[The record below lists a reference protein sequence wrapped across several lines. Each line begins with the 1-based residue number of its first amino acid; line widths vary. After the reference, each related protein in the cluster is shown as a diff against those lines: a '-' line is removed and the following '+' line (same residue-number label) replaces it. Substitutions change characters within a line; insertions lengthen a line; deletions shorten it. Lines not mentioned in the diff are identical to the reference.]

1 VDRGL
6 RSSPSSLDGDTVTW
20 CLNMRNSAV
29 LLICATTCCF
39 GQVITTVAGSD
50 FVFPK
55 TPLPALS
62 APLGANGL
70 PFCACAVDA
79 SGNLF
84 LSDVG
89 NNRVFQ
95 ISPSGI
101 LSVVAGNGLYGFSGD
116 GGPAADAALAN
127 PGGVAVDGAG
137 NVYVADTSNYVIR
150 KVSRDGIITIFA
162 GNGQN
167 GDSGDNGPA
176 TAATFYLPQEVVVDA
191 AGNVFVEDTYINVVR
206 KISPDGKITTVAGNG
221 ESGYS
226 GDNGP
231 AVSAKLNF
239 ANSPADLALDG
250 AGNLYI
256 ADAGNNRIR
265 KVSPDGIITTI
276 AGNGTSDYAGDNGP
290 ANAAAL
296 NFPTGVAVDGAVNIY
311 IADFGNNVIRKVS
324 AAGVITT
331 IAGNGGSD
339 YSGDGGPATAAA
351 IQPMTVRLDVAGNL
365 YIGQADGHLRKI
377 TLDGR
382 IATIAG
388 NGQFQFSGDGGPAT
402 RANLSLPTSVA
413 VGNDG
418 SLYVADASN
427 SRIRKVSRTGLITTF
442 AGNGLPGSKGDGGPA
457 TAASMVPF
465 AVTVDTAGNV
475 YFTDSFSNNLRK
487 VSPAGV
493 VTLVAGNGQSD
504 YSGDNGPATAAALS
518 FPTGV
523 AVDGAG
529 NIYIGDS
536 GNNRIR
542 KVSTDG
548 IITTVAGNGKSDYAG
563 DNGPATAAAL
573 HYPTG
578 VAIDGVGNIYVA
590 DSSNNRIRKVSPAGL
605 IATVAGNSSRGYSG
619 DGLPATD
626 FALDYPTGVA
636 IDGQGNLY
644 IADAG
649 NYRIRKVSPT
659 GSIATLAG
667 IGKNENFGY
676 GYSGDG
682 GPATSAE
689 LNYCCFNLP
698 PIFAG
703 GIALDGNGN
712 VYIADT
718 NNNRIREVL
727 TSPPSLSL
735 APVNFQFS
743 GSSAGIP
750 STAQVLTISSSI
762 PYVPFSVSVST
773 TDGKGW
779 LSVDATAGVAPRAIQ
794 VIADPS
800 ELAAGSYSG
809 TIKIQ
814 SDVASPRTTS
824 IPVLFHVGPGV
835 APLLAIDQSNLTFP
849 FPKGAGARS
858 QSVRLLN
865 TGGGG
870 FYYHADVL
878 PGASW
883 LSVEPAF
890 GVVTASQAAT
900 LAVTANPSGLAA
912 GTYTGRIAISS
923 IAVGWAIV
931 SVTMTISTNASA
943 LLLSQ
948 AGVSFTAIAGGGVV
962 PPQNFGILTFGNG
975 ALNLS
980 ADSATVK
987 GGNWLAA
994 ATSTASAGPPS
1005 VNVTVNPAGLAAGQY
1020 YGLVKV
1026 RSPGAAN
1033 SPQVATAVLRVL
1045 PAGTD
1050 VGAVLTPN
1058 ELTFNAVAGAES
1070 PGSQIVSIYNIT
1082 ATPKAF
1088 IASVTDSFVRFS
1100 PLTAVVAPDQ
1110 PTPIV
1115 VQPFTNG
1122 LAAGVYHS
1130 SITLQFDDS
1139 RVRTIGLTIVVTAQ
1153 TAVSSRS
1160 LAKRSLDTGNAC
1172 QATQLLP
1179 TLTSLGGGFSL
1190 PAGWPVV
1197 LQSQVQDDCG
1207 TPLENGSVIAEFSN
1221 GDPPV
1226 ALQSLTGGR
1235 WDATWQTGRK
1245 AAGVTVTIRATSQ
1258 DRQLRGSKQ
1267 VLGGFDLS
1275 QQQPVIATG
1284 GVTDAASNISFRPLT
1299 PGNLITI
1306 NGTLLSDGTAT
1317 APAAPYGTSLGDTS
1331 VLIAGTLMP
1340 LAATGPNQVSAIVPY
1355 GIPVN
1360 AQQQVLVQ
1368 RADTYSLPV
1377 QVNLAAA
1384 SPAIFTTDGS
1394 QGMIV
1399 DAKGKVIGPGNAAK
1413 VGDLITVYCTG
1424 LGELQQAVAAGSSGP
1439 ATSATAV
1446 PVSLSIGG
1454 QAAQIQFSGLA
1465 PQLVG
1470 IYFVQATMPP
1480 GVAAGDQVPVTLT
1493 SLGAS
1498 PAVSPTVTMAVK
1510 N

>member
-1 VDRGL
+1 
-6 RSSPSSLDGDTVTW
+6 
-20 CLNMRNSAV
+20 M
-29 LLICATTCCF
+29 CATTCCLCQ
-39 GQVITTVAGSD
+39 QVITTVAGSD

-70 PFCACAVDA
+70 SFCACAIDA
-79 SGNLF
+79 SGNLL

-127 PGGVAVDGAG
+127 PNGLAVDGAG
-137 NVYVADTSNYVIR
+137 NVFVADTGNFVIR
-150 KVSRDGIITIFA
+150 KVSRDGSITTFA
-162 GNGQN
+162 GDDQI
-167 GDSGDNGPA
+167 NGPA
-176 TAATFYLPQEVVVDA
+176 NPGAFYLLGEIVVDT
-191 AGNVFVEDTYINVVR
+191 AGNLFLQDTYNNVVR
-206 KISPDGKITTVAGNG
+206 KVSPDGIVTTVAGDG
-221 ESGYS
+221 KSGYS

-231 AVSAKLNF
+231 AVSAKLDF
-239 ANSPADLALDG
+239 GQSPADLALDG

-265 KVSPDGIITTI
+265 KVSPDGIIVTI
-276 AGNGTSDYAGDNGP
+276 AGNGTSDYAGDNG
-290 ANAAAL
+290 L
-296 NFPTGVAVDGAVNIY
+296 
-311 IADFGNNVIRKVS
+311 
-324 AAGVITT
+324 
-331 IAGNGGSD
+331 
-339 YSGDGGPATAAA
+339 
-351 IQPMTVRLDVAGNL
+351 
-365 YIGQADGHLRKI
+365 
-377 TLDGR
+377 
-382 IATIAG
+382 
-388 NGQFQFSGDGGPAT
+388 
-402 RANLSLPTSVA
+402 
-413 VGNDG
+413 
-418 SLYVADASN
+418 
-427 SRIRKVSRTGLITTF
+427 
-442 AGNGLPGSKGDGGPA
+442 
-457 TAASMVPF
+457 
-465 AVTVDTAGNV
+465 
-475 YFTDSFSNNLRK
+475 
-487 VSPAGV
+487 
-493 VTLVAGNGQSD
+493 
-504 YSGDNGPATAAALS
+504 ATAAALS

-529 NIYIGDS
+529 NIYIADFGNNVIRKVSPSGVITTIAGNGESDYSGDGGPATAAAILPFTVRLDVAGNLYIGETDGHLRKVSIDGRITTIAGNGQFQFSGDGGSATRANLSLPTSVAVSKDGSLYVADASNARIRKVSAAGVITTFAGSGVPGSSGDGGPAIAASMVPFGVAIDAAGNVYFTDSFANNLRKVSPAGVINLVAGNGESDYSGDNGPAIAAALNFPTGVAVDDAANIYIADS

-548 IITTVAGNGKSDYAG
+548 IITTIAGNGKTDYAG

-573 HYPTG
+573 NYPSG
-578 VAIDGVGNIYVA
+578 VAIDRVGSIYVA
-590 DSSNNRIRKVSPAGL
+590 DSSNNRIRHVSPAGV
-605 IATVAGNSSRGYSG
+605 ITTFAGNGSVGYSG
-619 DGLPATD
+619 DGLRATD

-644 IADAG
+644 IADSG

-667 IGKNENFGY
+667 IGNGVSFGY

-689 LNYCCFNLP
+689 LNFCCFP
-698 PIFAG
+698 SGIFAG
-703 GIALDGNGN
+703 GVALDANGN

-718 NNNRIREVL
+718 VNNRIREVL
-727 TSPPSLSL
+727 ALPPSLSS
-735 APVNFQFS
+735 APANFQFS

-750 STAQVLTISSSI
+750 ITAQVLTISSSI
-762 PYVPFSVSVST
+762 PYVPYSVSVST
-773 TDGKGW
+773 TSGKGW
-779 LSVDATAGVAPRAIQ
+779 LSVDASAGVAPSTIQ

-814 SDVASPRTTS
+814 SDVASPRTIS
-824 IPVLFHVGPGV
+824 IPVLFNVGAGV
-835 APLLAIDQSNLTFP
+835 APSLAVDQSNLTFP
-849 FPKGAGARS
+849 FPAGAGARS
-858 QSVRLLN
+858 QSVRLLD

-883 LSVEPAF
+883 LSVAPAS
-890 GVVTASQAAT
+890 GLVTASQAAT
-900 LAVTANPSGLAA
+900 LTVTANPSGLPA
-912 GTYTGRIAISS
+912 GTYTSRIAISS
-923 IAVGWAIV
+923 ITVGSLIIQ
-931 SVTMTISTNASA
+931 VTMTISTNASA

-948 AGVSFTAIAGGGVV
+948 AGVSFTAVAGGGVV
-962 PPQNFGILTFGNG
+962 PPLNFGVLTFGSG
-975 ALNLS
+975 MLNLS
-980 ADSATVK
+980 ADSATVT

-994 ATSTASAGPPS
+994 ATSTASIVPPV
-1005 VNVTVNPAGLAAGQY
+1005 VNVAVNPAGLAAGQY
-1020 YGLVKV
+1020 YGLIKV

-1058 ELTFNAVAGAES
+1058 ELTFNAAAAAES
-1070 PGSQIVSIYNIT
+1070 PGSQIVSIYDLT
-1082 ATPKAF
+1082 AAPKAF
-1088 IASVTDSFVRFS
+1088 IASVRDSFVQFS
-1100 PLTAVVAPDQ
+1100 PLTGVVTPDQ
-1110 PTPIV
+1110 PTQIV
-1115 VQPFTNG
+1115 VQPFTSG

-1130 SITLQFDDS
+1130 AITLQFDDL
-1139 RVRTIGLTIVVTAQ
+1139 RVRTIRLTIVVTAQ
-1153 TAVSSRS
+1153 TAIPSSS
-1160 LAKRSLDTGNAC
+1160 LTSRRLDRGDAC

-1179 TLTSLGGGFSL
+1179 TLTSLGDGFSV

-1197 LQSQVQDDCG
+1197 LQSQIQDDCG
-1207 TPLENGSVIAEFSN
+1207 TPLQNGSVIAEFSN
-1221 GDPPV
+1221 GDPPL

-1235 WDATWQTGRK
+1235 WDATWQTARK

-1258 DRQLRGSKQ
+1258 DMQLRGSKQ

-1275 QQQPVIATG
+1275 QQQPVIAAG

-1306 NGTLLSDGTAT
+1306 RGTLLSDQTAT

-1331 VLIAGTLMP
+1331 ILIAGTLMP
-1340 LAATGPNQVSAIVPY
+1340 LASTGPNQVSAIIPY
-1355 GIPVN
+1355 GIAVN
-1360 AQQQVLVQ
+1360 AQQQILLQ
-1368 RADTYSLPV
+1368 RADAYSLPV

-1399 DAKGKVIGPGNAAK
+1399 DAKGNVIAPGNAAK
-1413 VGDLITVYCTG
+1413 AGDSITVYCTG
-1424 LGELQQAVAAGSSGP
+1424 LGELQQTVAAGSSGP

-1470 IYFVQATMPP
+1470 IYFVQATIPA
-1480 GVAAGDQVPVTLT
+1480 GVTAGDQVPVTLT
-1493 SLGAS
+1493 SLAAS